1 MLPLFQAVEG
11 YRSIAKMMLE
21 IAALND
27 GHKICQV
34 VGKAQGQVPVDNLL
48 IFEVFC
54 GLLPLRVTENV
65 GFPLKV
71 DKK

>member
-11 YRSIAKMMLE
+11 DRSIAKMMLE

-54 GLLPLRVTENV
+54 GLLPLRVTANV
-65 GFPLKV
+65 GFLLKV